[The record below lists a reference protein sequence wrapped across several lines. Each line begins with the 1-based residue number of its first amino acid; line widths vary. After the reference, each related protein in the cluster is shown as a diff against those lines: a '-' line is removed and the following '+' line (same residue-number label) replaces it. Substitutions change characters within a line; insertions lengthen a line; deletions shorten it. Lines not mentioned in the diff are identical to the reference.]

1 VGEKTGYSDGKTVR
15 LARENLC
22 DGRLLLWFGLGRSRA
37 SCVGPTDQAVAGAE
51 PPARDTRG
59 RGRGAGRRWRR
70 STRGCV
76 RADARAA
83 GRLGAVGRAALALHA
98 RTRWAATGLGG
109 AAGHALAWAGRG
121 GGSWAAAARRLG
133 HARVRAHEGEEGW
146 RGGPS
151 GEGEREGKGAAGM
164 GRLGQGRGAGPFSFS
179 LLFQQLFSLFFLF
192 TPFDSNPNTPQIQIS
207 TLKHMHQT
215 KVRFRVQHDATFH
228 TPLEFSLLDYN
239 YT

>member
-15 LARENLC
+15 LARENLR

-151 GEGEREGKGAAGM
+151 GEGEREGKG
-164 GRLGQGRGAGPFSFS
+164 RLGWAGWAREGGLGHFPFLFYFSNCFPFSFY
-179 LLFQQLFSLFFLF
+179 LLHLI
-192 TPFDSNPNTPQIQIS
+192 QIQIRHKFKLAPS
-207 TLKHMHQT
+207 SICIKQ
-215 KVRFRVQHDATFH
+215 K
-228 TPLEFSLLDYN
+228 
-239 YT
+239 